1 MQSSNSC
8 MSTLGVNID
17 GRIIGSNKKYGTH
30 FTEVTDGMA
39 AFGIADCHDVKEERL
54 DVVVQ
59 RFMIQEE
66 FGQQTEILTIL
77 LIPLTVHFP
86 HAYLVLSV
94 RKTSMHVLILI
105 VNVHHS
111 SYDKIHTHYIILFF
125 I

>member
-1 MQSSNSC
+1 MRSSNSRT
-8 MSTLGVNID
+8 STLGVNID
-17 GRIIGSNKKYGTH
+17 GRIIGSNKKYDTH
-30 FTEVTDGMA
+30 LAEVTDGMA

-86 HAYLVLSV
+86 HAYLIFSV
-94 RKTSMHVLILI
+94 EERRQACMC
-105 VNVHHS
+105 
-111 SYDKIHTHYIILFF
+111 
-125 I
+125 